1 MKKNSPLRLQVSMV
15 PASLLIVLLLWAP
28 VAANPF
34 ADLKQA
40 NYFQV
45 VDTITDEMV
54 HALPDDIHIR
64 LLAIAPIQGDDGS
77 FVDMLTQKIK
87 ANTRF
92 HLIERQNLK
101 TLLDEQGIQLSAI
114 TDVRDAVV
122 PGRIRGVEAL
132 IMGRVDKKTIS
143 FFYSQMDIFL
153 KLNHVEGGEIIFAR
167 NFTAR
172 HISMNAVYIGVI
184 LAGLIL
190 LFLFGSRIKKK
201 KIIKEKKKV
210 IADDITR
217 QNNIKILKK
226 AKENLTR
233 AHDKLVEK
241 NEMAS
246 STLIMAAGR
255 QVQKFIFQI
264 EQSPGMMPRTLAKGE
279 AGKTAALSGQL
290 QKNIRNVLAESEKL
304 YDRVKNGRVD
314 QVQGNVRDL
323 EQEIKHAV
331 NRYTERTA
339 GQV

>member
-1 MKKNSPLRLQVSMV
+1 M
-15 PASLLIVLLLWAP
+15 
-28 VAANPF
+28 F
-34 ADLKQA
+34 
-40 NYFQV
+40 
-45 VDTITDEMV
+45 TE
-54 HALPDDIHIR
+54 
-64 LLAIAPIQGDDGS
+64 
-77 FVDMLTQKIK
+77 KIK
-87 ANTRF
+87 TNTRF

-132 IMGRVDKKTIS
+132 IMGRVDKKTLS

-153 KLNHVEGGEIIFAR
+153 KLNHVEGGEVLFAR

-172 HISMNAVYIGVI
+172 HISMSALYAGGIVV
-184 LAGLIL
+184 GLIL
-190 LFLFGSRIKKK
+190 LYSLGSRIKKRK
-201 KIIKEKKKV
+201 RIKEDKKV
-210 IADDITR
+210 ITDDITR
-217 QNNIKILKK
+217 QNNIKVLKK

-241 NEMAS
+241 NEMTS
-246 STLIMAAGR
+246 STQVMAAGR
-255 QVQKFIFQI
+255 QVQKLIFQI
-264 EQSPGMMPRTLAKGE
+264 EQSPGMIPRTLAKGE

-290 QKNIRNVLAESEKL
+290 QKNLRNVLAESEKL
-304 YDRVKNGRVD
+304 YDGIKKGRVD
-314 QVQGNVRDL
+314 QVQGNIRDL

>member
-1 MKKNSPLRLQVSMV
+1 MRKNCPLRLRMSMV
-15 PASLLIVLLLWAP
+15 PASLLILWCLCTPA
-28 VAANPF
+28 AANPF

-45 VDTITDEMV
+45 LDTITDEMV
-54 HALPDDIHIR
+54 QALPDNIHIR
-64 LLAIAPIQGDDGS
+64 LLAIAPIQGDDGT
-77 FVDMLTQKIK
+77 FVDMLTEKIK
-87 ANTRF
+87 SNTRF
-92 HLIERQNLK
+92 HLIERQNLN
-101 TLLDEQGIQLSAI
+101 TLLEEQGIQLSAI

-132 IMGRVDKKTIS
+132 IIGRVDKKTIS

-172 HISMNAVYIGVI
+172 HISMSALYVGGI

-190 LFLFGSRIKKK
+190 LLFLGSRIKKR
-201 KIIKEKKKV
+201 KIIKEEKKV

-233 AHDKLVEK
+233 AHDKLVER

-246 STLIMAAGR
+246 STQIMAAGR

-304 YDRVKNGRVD
+304 YDGVKKGRVE
-314 QVQGNVRDL
+314 QVQGNIRDL